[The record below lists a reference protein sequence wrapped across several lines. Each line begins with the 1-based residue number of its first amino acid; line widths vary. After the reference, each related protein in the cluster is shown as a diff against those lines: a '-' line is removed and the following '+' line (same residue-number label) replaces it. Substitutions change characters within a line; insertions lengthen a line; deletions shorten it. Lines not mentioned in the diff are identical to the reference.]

1 MKLNQATVGQVS
13 AGHVVNLASSDAQK
27 FDQAFVYI
35 HLLWISP
42 LFLLTSTY
50 LLYAKCNVGLAS
62 LIPIEVILIA
72 LPIQVFL
79 FRTFSSEK
87 YKSANWTDKRIKIMN
102 EIISGMRVIKMYGW
116 EDAFR
121 RVVNQLRSKE
131 SLCVLKAGLLNGSNL
146 AIEYMTVPVM
156 MFGIFSVYMATGG
169 TLTTRSI
176 FTALSLLTVLQKYV
190 IRLYVKGVFSLIEVN
205 VAISRIKAFL
215 ELDEANSANNID
227 KNHKV
232 TEKYIETKHLYAS
245 WSQKEDKNMT
255 LQNISFNVNKD
266 APFLAVV
273 GPVGSGKSTL
283 LQCLLGELHPVQGT
297 VEVKGKIAYASQDP
311 WLFTGTLRDNILF
324 GCPFYVDWYDAVLD
338 ACALH
343 QDIEQ
348 LPNGDLTI
356 VGERG
361 GTLSGGQK
369 ARVSL
374 ARAIYVDYDVYLLDD
389 PLSAVDAVVAQHI
402 FERCICGLLKD
413 RLVVLVTHQLHFA
426 EQADRVLALNDGKMV
441 AYGNVQLLRA
451 NIVTPEKLLDIKK
464 DDNNKNETDEENCP
478 SNQTRK
484 PTVNIHE
491 EKSHGTTTLKTH
503 IQYFK
508 MGASPLSLLLAI
520 GVLVIGE
527 VSRVI
532 SDWWIADWANC
543 YKNLNATLIIRD
555 LCILT
560 TAQRLEIYGGIM
572 LINVILNLGR
582 AASVYFVLVK
592 ASHALHNKTL
602 ASILG
607 FPIRFF
613 DTNPIGRILN
623 YFSEDVSALDDQ
635 FPIQMAELLMM
646 SLRCLAVILTI
657 AVANVWVLIPI
668 CFCVATV
675 FLMRWY
681 YLKTSREI
689 KRFEAI
695 ARGPIY
701 SHLSESLLGLST
713 IRTFGRENA
722 AQEYFHEYVNQH
734 TKLCYLFIAATRW
747 FVMRNDTLATAL
759 LGTLAFSSIP
769 LASSLNPGLVG
780 LALTYTITLSTVFQL
795 CMRHSADVETTVVS
809 AERLLHCS
817 QLESED
823 SLMLNTHRK
832 PNPGWPQGGMI
843 VFDNASFRY
852 SADTPVALKPLTFII
867 QPGEKVGIIGRTGA
881 GKSSLIQM
889 LFRMAEHTGNILID
903 GVNIRDVGLHEFRK
917 SISIIPQDPVLFSG
931 SLRYNLDPFEE
942 YMDSDIWSALEQ
954 VQLKSAVEKWD
965 GGLELKVVE
974 GGRNFSIGQRQ
985 LVCLAR
991 AILRKNKILVLD
1003 EATANVDFTTD
1014 VMIQK
1019 ILQET
1024 FAQCTVLTVAH
1035 RLNTVIGLDRIMVM
1049 DGGEI
1054 VELDHSYNL
1063 LKMENSLL
1071 KKMVD
1076 RTGSSNSAYLYQM
1089 AETSYYSMKSK
1100 TF

>member
-27 FDQAFVYI
+27 FDQAF
-35 HLLWISP
+35 
-42 LFLLTSTY
+42 
-50 LLYAKCNVGLAS
+50 
-62 LIPIEVILIA
+62 
-72 LPIQVFL
+72 
-79 FRTFSSEK
+79 
-87 YKSANWTDKRIKIMN
+87 
-102 EIISGMRVIKMYGW
+102 
-116 EDAFR
+116 
-121 RVVNQLRSKE
+121 
-131 SLCVLKAGLLNGSNL
+131 
-146 AIEYMTVPVM
+146 
-156 MFGIFSVYMATGG
+156 
-169 TLTTRSI
+169 
-176 FTALSLLTVLQKYV
+176 
-190 IRLYVKGVFSLIEVN
+190 
-205 VAISRIKAFL
+205 L

-227 KNHKV
+227 KNH
-232 TEKYIETKHLYAS
+232 
-245 WSQKEDKNMT
+245 KEDKNMT

-464 DDNNKNETDEENCP
+464 DDNKQKVSNSASFDKNETDEENCP

-695 ARGPIY
+695 
-701 SHLSESLLGLST
+701 
-713 IRTFGRENA
+713 
-722 AQEYFHEYVNQH
+722 
-734 TKLCYLFIAATRW
+734 ATRW

>member
-1 MKLNQATVGQVS
+1 MKLNQATAGQVS

-50 LLYAKCNVGLAS
+50 LLYVRCNAGLAS
-62 LIPIEVILIA
+62 LIPIEVIIIA
-72 LPIQVFL
+72 VPIQVLL

-87 YKSANWTDKRIKIMN
+87 YKTAILTDKRIKIMN

-156 MFGIFSVYMATGG
+156 MFGIFSVHMASGG

-176 FTALSLLTVLQKYV
+176 FTALSLLTLLQKYV
-190 IRLYVKGVFSLIEVN
+190 IRLYVKGVFSLIELN
-205 VAISRIKAFL
+205 VAISRIKIFL
-215 ELDEANSANNID
+215 ELVEGNSANNIHKEHKAENNLDD
-227 KNHKV
+227 KRNH
-232 TEKYIETKHLYAS
+232 
-245 WSQKEDKNMT
+245 DKRSP
-255 LQNISFNVNKD
+255 NISLDVNKD

-297 VEVKGKIAYASQDP
+297 VDVKGTIAYVPQDP
-311 WLFTGTLRDNILF
+311 WLFTGTLRENILF
-324 GCPFYVDWYDAVLD
+324 GRPLYVDWYDAVLD

-389 PLSAVDAVVAQHI
+389 PLSAVDAVVAKHI

-413 RLVVLVTHQLHFA
+413 RLVVLVTHQLQFA
-426 EQADRVLALNDGKMV
+426 EQANRILALNDGKMV
-441 AYGNVQLLRA
+441 AYGNVQLLRSNNVA
-451 NIVTPEKLLDIKK
+451 PAKLLEIERH
-464 DDNNKNETDEENCP
+464 DDKNEMDEENCP

-484 PTVNIHE
+484 ATLNIYE
-491 EKSHGTTTLKTH
+491 ERSHGTTTLKTY

-532 SDWWIADWANC
+532 SDWWIADWTNC
-543 YKNLNATLIIRD
+543 FKNVNYMNATLNIHD
-555 LCILT
+555 SCILT
-560 TAQRLEIYGGIM
+560 TAQRLEIHAGIV

-582 AASVYFVLVK
+582 AASVYVILVK
-592 ASHALHNKTL
+592 ASHALHNKAL

-613 DTNPIGRILN
+613 DTNPIGQVLN

-635 FPIQMAELLMM
+635 FSIQMAELLMM
-646 SLRCLAVILTI
+646 SLRCLAIILII

-668 CFCVATV
+668 FFCVATV
-675 FLMRWY
+675 FLLRWY
-681 YLKTSREI
+681 YLKTSRAI
-689 KRFEAI
+689 KQLEAI

-722 AQEYFHEYVNQH
+722 AQEYFHECVNQH
-734 TKLCYLFIAATRW
+734 TKLCYLFIATARW
-747 FVMRNDTLATAL
+747 FVMRNDTLATTL
-759 LGTLAFSSIP
+759 LGILAFSSIP

-780 LALTYTITLSTVFQL
+780 LALTYTVTLSTVFQL
-795 CMRHSADVETTVVS
+795 CMRHSADVETTVIS
-809 AERLLHCS
+809 AERLLYCS
-817 QLESED
+817 QLDSED
-823 SLMLNTHRK
+823 SLISNTHRK
-832 PNPGWPQGGMI
+832 PDPGWPQGGMI

-852 SADTPVALKPLTFII
+852 SADTPVALKPLTFIV

-889 LFRMAEHTGNILID
+889 LFRMAEHTGNISID
-903 GVNIRDVGLHEFRK
+903 GVNIRDVGLHELRK

-931 SLRYNLDPFEE
+931 SLRYNLDPFDEF
-942 YMDSDIWSALEQ
+942 MDSDIWSALEQ

-965 GGLELKVVE
+965 GGIELKVVE

-1014 VMIQK
+1014 AMIQK

-1054 VELDHSYNL
+1054 VELDHPYNL
-1063 LKMENSLL
+1063 LKKENSLL

-1076 RTGSSNSAYLYQM
+1076 RTGSSNSTELYLK
-1089 AETSYYSMKSK
+1089 AEASYYSRKNK
-1100 TF
+1100 TL